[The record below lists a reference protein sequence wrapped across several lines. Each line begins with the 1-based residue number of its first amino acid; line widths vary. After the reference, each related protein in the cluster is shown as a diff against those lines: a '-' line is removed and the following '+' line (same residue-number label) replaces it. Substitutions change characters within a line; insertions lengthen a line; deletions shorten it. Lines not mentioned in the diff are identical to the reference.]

1 MRGGWPLIRENG
13 DCEVPMTPNK
23 KAIREMQL
31 CQIPKVAATFDEA
44 NLIPS
49 AGLVPVM
56 VLARQAGLAARVA
69 TKLTVPGG
77 AGSNAAAKV
86 CSIVAGMLTGAD
98 SISDIGVLREGAVH
112 KVLPGVNAPS
122 TLGTFLRAFTFGH
135 VRQLGAVAAGFLV
148 ALAQLVPLLTGHDD
162 HRDAVTWLDV
172 DDTMRE
178 TYGYA
183 RQGVG
188 YGYNKV
194 KGLNALLGIASTAVS
209 APIIVGH
216 RLREGTV
223 SSARG
228 AGKFLSDAIA
238 AARRVGAGPVI
249 RCRLDSAFYNHKVV
263 AAILNAKAQFSI
275 TARMD
280 RAVQKAIAGIPEK
293 AWVHIKYPKAI
304 YDEEQQRWI
313 SDAQVAETTYTA
325 FTSKARRHQVTA
337 RLIVRRVKRLNPK
350 AAPQGQDE
358 LFTVYR
364 YHAVFTDSTE
374 PMLLAEA
381 HHRDHAIVEQVIAD
395 LKSSALKHFPSSSFN
410 ANGAWLACAVIAHN
424 LARAAG
430 VLAGGK
436 LRKARTGTIRTT
448 LINIPARVSHSAR
461 TYTLHLPAN
470 SRREERFMTMFD
482 AIQAPPQAA

>member
-1 MRGGWPLIRENG
+1 
-13 DCEVPMTPNK
+13 
-23 KAIREMQL
+23 MQL
-31 CQIPKVAATFDEA
+31 SQIPKVAATFDET

-56 VLARQAGLAARVA
+56 ALARRAGLAARVA
-69 TKLTVPGG
+69 TKLTVPGA
-77 AGSNAAAKV
+77 AGRDAAAKV
-86 CSIVAGMLTGAD
+86 SSIVAGMLTGAD
-98 SISDIGVLREGAVH
+98 SIDDLDVLREGAVH
-112 KVLPGVNAPS
+112 KVLPGVKAPS
-122 TLGTFLRAFTFGH
+122 TIGTFLRAFTFGH

-148 ALAQLVPLLTGHDD
+148 ALAGLVPLLTGHDD

-178 TYGYA
+178 THGYQK
-183 RQGVG
+183 QGVG

-194 KGLNALLGIASTAVS
+194 KGLNALLGIVSTAVS

-216 RLREGTV
+216 RLRQGPV

-228 AGKFLSDAIA
+228 AGKFLVDAIA

-263 AAILNAKAQFSI
+263 TAIMNAKAQFSI

-280 RAVQKAIAGIPEK
+280 QAVQKAIAAIPEK
-293 AWVHIKYPKAI
+293 AWVSIKYPKAI

-325 FTSKARRHQVTA
+325 FTSKGKKHRVTA

-358 LFTVYR
+358 LFSVYR
-364 YHAVFTDSTE
+364 YHAVFTDSTA
-374 PMLLAEA
+374 PMLIAEA
-381 HHRDHAIVEQVIAD
+381 QHRDHAIVEQVIAD
-395 LKSSALKHFPSSSFN
+395 LKSSALKHFPSGSFN

-436 LRKARTGTIRTT
+436 LRKARTGTIRTN

-461 TYTLHLPAN
+461 SFTLHLPVN
-470 SRREERFMTMFD
+470 SRREDRFITMFD
-482 AIQAPPQAA
+482 AIQAPPKAA